1 MNLTRKAS
9 ESVLRKVFPTVL
21 PMVSSFNPLPNG
33 PILDS
38 SSSTAIKDMMSK
50 MWTNGDTDI

>member
-1 MNLTRKAS
+1 MILLLKA
-9 ESVLRKVFPTVL
+9 VKKLYGNYI
-21 PMVSSFNPLPNG
+21 NPLPDM

-38 SSSTAIKDMMSK
+38 SSSTASKDMMSK